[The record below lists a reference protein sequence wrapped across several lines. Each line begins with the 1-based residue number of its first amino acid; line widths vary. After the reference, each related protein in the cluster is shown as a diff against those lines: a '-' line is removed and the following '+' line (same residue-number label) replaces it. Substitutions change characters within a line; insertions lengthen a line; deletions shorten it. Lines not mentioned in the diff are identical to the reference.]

1 MAYMIPDAVPPG
13 RPMSERRV
21 FSILQ
26 GLPDDCW
33 VYYEPLVTNRYPD
46 FVVFM
51 PDRGLLVIEV
61 KGWHPTTVLGGDL
74 QTIRLQSG
82 TAPNPIRQAREY
94 MVTLMDRCRH
104 HRLGGLLVHSNGS
117 NRGRFLFPFGYF
129 ALLSEI
135 TDEQLRNHLVGDL
148 RQILPSKHV
157 VAADEFDAWG
167 SLSGPALLDRLGS
180 FFDPRWP
187 FALSKDQVDAVRTII
202 HPEIVLP
209 PTPNQIAVRAAGGQ
223 LPLPDQEEA
232 SSTNVLKTLDLSQE
246 RLARKIGAGHRLL
259 FGVAGSGKT
268 VVLMARAKLLSEA
281 LPNGRI
287 LVLCFNVAFK
297 RYLANAL
304 EGLSNIR
311 VSTFHGWGA
320 QNGARWNGESPEEY
334 GRKFLD
340 VLEGG
345 GAHDAGVFEAILID
359 EAQDFDPSWFR
370 CVMRA
375 MKEPRNGDLLIV
387 GDGNQTTYRLGR
399 VSWKSLGIDAVRGRS
414 RILKRNYRNTRPIQ
428 AVAASFSANGGTVDE
443 IAATAC
449 EPTSAWRD
457 SSIVPVLFGRSSR
470 TEEFDAIH
478 ATVQGLLE
486 GRFFGTDCPPL
497 QPSEIGIL
505 YRKSQGS
512 GLIESL
518 RDRLA
523 SLAPV
528 IWLNQPKQETDNRQ
542 RVLEPGMKLQT
553 IHSAKGLQYRAV
565 VVVFADQLGS
575 GENDV
580 LQEERRLLY
589 VALTRPEDVLV
600 VTCTTPERQPITPL
614 LGELL
619 RCGAFRQ
626 G

>member
-21 FSILQ
+21 FATLQ

-46 FVVFM
+46 FVVFV

-61 KGWHPTTVLGGDL
+61 KGWHPSTVLDGDL
-74 QTIRLQSG
+74 QTIRLQDR
-82 TAPNPIRQAREY
+82 TDKNPIRQAREY
-94 MVTLMDRCRH
+94 MVTLMDRCKH
-104 HRLGGLLVHSNGS
+104 HRLRDLLVHSTGP
-117 NRGRFLFPFGYF
+117 NRGKFFFPFGYF

-135 TDEQLRNHLVGDL
+135 TDDQLRTHRSGDL
-148 RQILPSKHV
+148 RQILPPDHV
-157 VAADEFDAWG
+157 VAADEFDGWG
-167 SLSGPALLDRLGS
+167 RLSGQALRDRLGS
-180 FFDPRWP
+180 FFDPCWP
-187 FALSKDQVDAVRTII
+187 FALSRDQIDAVRAVV

-209 PTPNQIAVRAAGGQ
+209 PTPSQLALRAAEQ
-223 LPLPDQEEA
+223 LSLSDQEEQ
-232 SSTNVLKTLDLSQE
+232 SPTRLLKSMDFAQE
-246 RLARKIGAGHRLL
+246 RFARTILAGHRLL

-268 VVLMARAKLLSEA
+268 VVLIARAKLLSEA
-281 LPNGRI
+281 LPNGNI

-297 RYLANAL
+297 SYLASAL
-304 EGLSNIR
+304 EGSPNIR

-320 QNGARWNGESPEEY
+320 QNGVRWNAELPEDY
-334 GRKFLD
+334 GRRLLD
-340 VLEGG
+340 ALES
-345 GAHDAGVFEAILID
+345 GAGPDAGAFDAILID

-370 CVMRA
+370 CVTRA

-399 VSWKSLGIDAVRGRS
+399 ISWKSLGVNAVGRGRS
-414 RILKRNYRNTRPIQ
+414 TILKQNYRNTRPIQ
-428 AVAASFSANGGTVDE
+428 AVAASFSQNSGTSDE

-457 SSIVPVLFGRSSR
+457 SSILPVLFGRSSR
-470 TEEFDAIH
+470 GGELDAIH
-478 ATVQGLLE
+478 ATVEGLLA
-486 GRFFGTDCPPL
+486 GRFLGNEFPPL

-505 YRKSQGS
+505 YRKAQGN
-512 GLIESL
+512 GLMESL

-523 SLAPV
+523 SMAPV
-528 IWLNQPKQETDNRQ
+528 IWLNEPRQGADNRQ
-542 RVLEPGMKLQT
+542 RVLEPGIKLQT

-565 VVVFADQLGS
+565 VLAFADQLGS
-575 GENDV
+575 GANDV

-589 VALTRPEDVLV
+589 VAVTRSEEVLV
-600 VTCTTPERQPITPL
+600 VTCTAPEGEPIAPI

-619 RCGAFRQ
+619 NSGAFRQ